1 MGRPTQ
7 TFQFINQANPTDR
20 VSQEAR
26 RKARSH
32 AARSGHARL
41 RRLRTLQYQAE
52 QAEQAELE
60 RVVAANPLA
69 GPHDNIIGG
78 YFPYEECDES
88 TQTSSGR
95 SSPERR
101 MVYVPRPTATSVPV
115 PDMRD
120 PFLSYKYASTP
131 LEDYLFQHFMSIVI
145 PYINS
150 FCYRMGRFH
159 SDLLS
164 VTSDWVR
171 IGLTDAAFKNTI
183 YLAACRHLWKTR
195 RKEDFDEMSMQFKI
209 ACMRELNH
217 EIAKAVPISSTIVAK
232 TIVLSWDELTLG
244 DTKAASAHMR
254 GALKM
259 LELRSKPEEDVSY
272 IKTFL
277 SEALYAINAHPR
289 PGHLPEPEHEF
300 KKIHKTRPD
309 SPEGATASIFAVA

>member
-1 MGRPTQ
+1 MGPARQTQ

-52 QAEQAELE
+52 QAELEL
-60 RVVAANPLA
+60 VVAAAPPA

-88 TQTSSGR
+88 RQTSSGR

-101 MVYVPRPTATSVPV
+101 MVYVPRPTATTVPV

-120 PFLSYKYASTP
+120 PFLSYKYAFTP

-164 VTSDWVR
+164 VTSDWVK

-183 YLAACRHLWKTR
+183 YLAACRHLWKTQH
-195 RKEDFDEMSMQFKI
+195 KEDFHEMSMRFKI

-217 EIAKAVPISSTIVAK
+217 EIAKAVPINSTVVAK
-232 TIVLSWDELTLG
+232 TIMLSWDELALG
-244 DTKAASAHMR
+244 DTKAASAHMK

-259 LELRSKPEEDVSY
+259 LELRPKPEEDVSY
-272 IKTFL
+272 IETFL
-277 SEALYAINAHPR
+277 SEALYAINARPR
-289 PGHLPEPEHEF
+289 PGHLPEPEPEL

-309 SPEGATASIFAVA
+309 PPTKATSSTFAVA